1 MSFRSARPNGQKHG
15 LPRSPWG
22 NSATGAR
29 EQAVRAVFTV
39 SVTFR
44 ISAITINQ
52 LDSLGV

>member
-29 EQAVRAVFTV
+29 EQAVRAVFTL

-52 LDSLGV
+52 LDWLGV